1 MDDPIIL
8 NVYDK
13 NCSDL
18 TVIDL
23 PGITRI
29 PIGNQP
35 KNIEQITKNM
45 VTKYCKDPRTIILCV
60 IPANAD
66 MTTQEG
72 L

>member
-1 MDDPIIL
+1 MFANDNKKYFDFNQIRNRIEELTNEICGKEKGIIDDPIIL

-29 PIGNQP
+29 PIGS
-35 KNIEQITKNM
+35 
-45 VTKYCKDPRTIILCV
+45 
-60 IPANAD
+60 
-66 MTTQEG
+66 
-72 L
+72 